1 MIKILLIITLF
12 CYSFRGVSQKEDIR
26 DHTIG
31 YHHIFYGGLQLNTH
45 GWGGEFRRGYHKTVK
60 TKNLI
65 DFQIST
71 LKHPREIK
79 LLPSDGSD
87 GFTFAKLNHAY
98 TFRLGKGKHTIIAFK
113 PFGEGV
119 ELKTIYSFGMATTI
133 LKPVYYLMVYGN
145 DSEVS
150 VERFNEDQHDL
161 FNIYGPGPYFKGFN
175 ELQMVP
181 GIFGKFALN
190 FEYAAER
197 TSIRSMEVG
206 AIIDG
211 YYKNVDLLAF
221 ANNYPIYVSLYLSLQ
236 YGKKWYR

>member
-1 MIKILLIITLF
+1 M
-12 CYSFRGVSQKEDIR
+12 
-26 DHTIG
+26 
-31 YHHIFYGGLQLNTH
+31 
-45 GWGGEFRRGYHKTVK
+45 KT
-60 TKNLI
+60 
-65 DFQIST
+65 
-71 LKHPREIK
+71 
-79 LLPSDGSD
+79 
-87 GFTFAKLNHAY
+87 AY
-98 TFRLGKGKHTIIAFK
+98 
-113 PFGEGV
+113 
-119 ELKTIYSFGMATTI
+119 
-133 LKPVYYLMVYGN
+133 
-145 DSEVS
+145 
-150 VERFNEDQHDL
+150 L

-197 TSIRSMEVG
+197 TSIGSMEVG